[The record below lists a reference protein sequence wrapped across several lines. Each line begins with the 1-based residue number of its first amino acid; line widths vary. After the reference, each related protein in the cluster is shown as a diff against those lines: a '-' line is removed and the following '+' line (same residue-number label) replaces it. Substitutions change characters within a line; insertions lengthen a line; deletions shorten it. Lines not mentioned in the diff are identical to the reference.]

1 MGRTERRILKI
12 LDDLDRLREE
22 RRLAV
27 GELDMLRHID
37 DDAQRD
43 AAGGIAIDRDDA
55 RYTAQDVARF
65 EREIAHLDEK
75 ISAAEEKH
83 RKLVAKLG

>member
-1 MGRTERRILKI
+1 MGRTERRLLKV
-12 LDDLDRLREE
+12 LDDLERLREE
-22 RRLAV
+22 RRMAV

-55 RYTAQDVARF
+55 RISAQDVDRFAR
-65 EREIAHLDEK
+65 EVSRLDARIE
-75 ISAAEEKH
+75 ALEEK
-83 RKLVAKLG
+83 RRRLAGELD